1 MGSNAGLF
9 LPFAL
14 VATPVLPA
22 AAQDKFELPLSSH
35 IAHSNSTPTLSLGSV
50 GLDSK
55 AGNSHIWS
63 GEVDRYYFNIP
74 SERSFKKA
82 PGLLIRIPL
91 GDNGSH

>member
-1 MGSNAGLF
+1 MGSNIGLF
-9 LPFAL
+9 LTSAL

-35 IAHSNSTPTLSLGSV
+35 VAHSHSTPTLSLGSV

-55 AGNSHIWS
+55 AGNSHVWS

>member
-1 MGSNAGLF
+1 MGSNTGLF
-9 LPFAL
+9 LTSAL

-22 AAQDKFELPLSSH
+22 AAQDRFELPLSSH
-35 IAHSNSTPTLSLGSV
+35 VAHSDLNPTLSLGSV

-55 AGNSHIWS
+55 AGNSHVWS

-91 GDNGSH
+91 GDHGSH

>member
-1 MGSNAGLF
+1 MGRNTGPF
-9 LPFAL
+9 LTFAL
-14 VATPVLPA
+14 AAMQVSPA
-22 AAQDKFELPLSSH
+22 AAQDKFELPLSSLV
-35 IAHSNSTPTLSLGSV
+35 AHSESTPKLSLGSV

-55 AGNSHIWS
+55 AGNSHVWS

-74 SERSFKKA
+74 SERSFKKV

>member
-1 MGSNAGLF
+1 MGSNIGLF
-9 LPFAL
+9 LTSAL

-35 IAHSNSTPTLSLGSV
+35 VAHSHSTPTLSLGSV

-55 AGNSHIWS
+55 AGKSHVWS
-63 GEVDRYYFNIP
+63 GAVDRYYFNIP